1 MVAPSAH
8 RRVDPGLP
16 HNLRLPNLHDGPAQG
31 SSPFTSEIVRRGAVT
46 GRCSTSVTA
55 ENQDEP
61 WAAEGAGR
69 QDPALR
75 AALLRAPDSALA
87 AHQLAMQ
94 ISVCDILLL
103 LDEQVARAATL
114 PDQPSKARTPE
125 AIGCEA
131 RALVTRTVR
140 PWPDLEVRGLTAP
153 CTKNPLAIDVTAC
166 ITCAGPAAAALTTF
180 VMSFGVGR
188 YLEEAGGSEAAR
200 QNHDPLGRRL
210 ST

>member
-1 MVAPSAH
+1 MNLDAP
-8 RRVDPGLP
+8 
-16 HNLRLPNLHDGPAQG
+16 PAICWQQG
-31 SSPFTSEIVRRGAVT
+31 
-46 GRCSTSVTA
+46 
-55 ENQDEP
+55 
-61 WAAEGAGR
+61 AAESTQTPIRRAHALYPR
-69 QDPALR
+69 QEDPLTEASRFPADTSLH

-87 AHQLAMQ
+87 ARQLAMQ

-103 LDEQVARAATL
+103 LDEQVARAVTL

-131 RALVTRTVR
+131 RALVTRTLR

-166 ITCAGPAAAALTTF
+166 ITCAGPVAAALTTF
-180 VMSFGVGR
+180 VMSIGVGR